1 MTSIKPHGWV
11 DESIESP
18 FVRGRGMDGMS
29 CLDFPESDTDISFV
43 SSERPSSGRSSSVYD
58 YIDAGRTSR
67 VSTSSDRSFGSTR
80 LGALKFNNHNSPD
93 TPFSHESSTTSFS
106 YSLQSVD
113 EAAEADMRRLKL
125 ELKQTMEMYSKA
137 CRQALASQQKL
148 MELTHWRLE
157 EEKKIQEA
165 RLDQEAAMSIA
176 EKEKARC
183 RAVMETT
190 EASKKSAEE
199 TQRRTGAEVK
209 ALKEAEEIR
218 KLLDNLALTDVRYRR
233 YCIEEIEAATN
244 YFSEL
249 QKIGEGGYGPVYKCY
264 LDHTPV
270 AVKVLRPDA
279 SQGK

>member
-1 MTSIKPHGWV
+1 MTTLTQA
-11 DESIESP
+11 ELLE
-18 FVRGRGMDGMS
+18 F
-29 CLDFPESDTDISFV
+29 
-43 SSERPSSGRSSSVYD
+43 
-58 YIDAGRTSR
+58 
-67 VSTSSDRSFGSTR
+67 STSSDRSFGSTR

-137 CRQALASQQKL
+137 CRQALAPQQKL

-165 RLDQEAAMSIA
+165 RLDQEAPMAIA

-183 RAVMETT
+183 RAAMETA
-190 EASKKSAEE
+190 EASKKIAEE
-199 TQRRTGAEVK
+199 TQRRAGAEVK
-209 ALKEAEEIR
+209 ALKEVEEMR